1 MANSLVQTTLSDGA
15 LVVMLNDPAR
25 RNPIS
30 TPMREALIGAL
41 EAASADDE
49 VRVLVLT
56 GADGAFSS
64 GGDLSAM
71 PPDSAED
78 SDARMERVRTLVRLV
93 SESTKP
99 TVAAIEGPAAGV
111 SAGLAAACDFVY
123 MAEGAKYLF
132 PFTRLGLLPDGGLMA
147 SLSHR
152 AGRAAARRVLLLGN
166 PVCTAEAVALGL
178 ADEATP
184 KSGAL
189 PRALETAA
197 ELAGHAPRSVAAVK
211 RFFAAGALE
220 VDDALAAERR
230 VQRELYFSQDFAE
243 GKAAFF
249 ARREP
254 RFTGK

>member
-1 MANSLVQTTLSDGA
+1 MADSLVETTLSQGT
-15 LVVMLNDPAR
+15 LVVTLSDPAR

-30 TPMREALIGAL
+30 EPMREALIGAL
-41 EAASADDE
+41 QAAAADDG
-49 VRVLVLT
+49 VRVIVLT
-56 GADGAFSS
+56 GAQGAFSS

-71 PPDSAED
+71 PPKSTGD
-78 SDARMERVRTLVRLV
+78 SDARMGRVATLVRLV

-99 TVAAIEGPAAGV
+99 MVAAVEGPAAGV
-111 SAGLAAACDFVY
+111 SVGLMAACDFVC
-123 MAEGAKYLF
+123 MAEGANVLF
-132 PFTRLGLLPDGGLMA
+132 PFTRLGLLPDGGVMA

-152 AGRAAARRVLLLGN
+152 IGRTAAKRVLLLGN
-166 PVCTAEAVALGL
+166 PVGAAEAVALGL

-184 KSGAL
+184 KAGAL
-189 PRALETAA
+189 PRALEIAA
-197 ELAGHAPRSVAAVK
+197 ELAGRAPGSVAAVK
-211 RFFAAGALE
+211 NFFVVGALE

-249 ARREP
+249 AQREP